1 MKMSELT
8 YLPEAANPA
17 PDWVQQQDAAFKAL
31 VNKFGLTYKK
41 KPIKVNGEW
50 TFGGELVDAPSG
62 SLTLSLE
69 KRVAGLQKAVA
80 KFLFDLKEE
89 GREVSTFDTSWYGH
103 QYFGHQRTD
112 TRPFLPDD
120 TLAYFEQ
127 RVKDKLFINT
137 ISTGGYSIIFRFS
150 VSEPKPK
157 EEPKPVER
165 KVYRV
170 VKGTK

>member
-1 MKMSELT
+1 MNVHELFESSS
-8 YLPEAANPA
+8 LPE
-17 PDWVQQQDAAFKAL
+17 WVKSENSQFAQLAD
-31 VNKFGLTYKK
+31 KFGLKHTK
-41 KPIKVNGEW
+41 KPKMADGIW
-50 TFGGELVDAPSG
+50 SFGGELKDVASSTLLI
-62 SLTLSLE
+62 SLD

-80 KFLFDLKEE
+80 KYLFDLKEE
-89 GREVSTFDTSWYGH
+89 GREVSTFDTSWYGPKF
-103 QYFGHQRTD
+103 FGHQRTD

-120 TLAYFEQ
+120 ALSYFEQ

-137 ISTGGYSIIFRFS
+137 ISSGGYSIIFRYS

-170 VKGTK
+170 VNSTK